1 MSSKEASGSLVRVLL
16 VVGRVALA
24 AIFLYAAYVKLKP
37 EGTMP
42 WSAGSLRVSLS
53 MFAMQ
58 VDSYQ
63 LLPPWAVNVV
73 AHFLPPFELFLGLWL
88 LSGIALRWAGLVT
101 TLLLAGFFTGMVRAY
116 AMGQEI
122 SCGCFGPG
130 EQIGPKTLLRDGS
143 LLAVAAGITIGAF
156 LIRRQQNGA
165 EATTAAPTPER
176 AA

>member
-1 MSSKEASGSLVRVLL
+1 VSSKEASGGLGRILL
-16 VVGRVALA
+16 VLGRVALA
-24 AIFLYAAYVKLKP
+24 AIFLYAAYAKLKP
-37 EGTMP
+37 QGTMP

-63 LLPPWAVNVV
+63 LLPPWAVNAV
-73 AHFLPPFELFLGLWL
+73 AHLLPPFELFLGLWL
-88 LSGIALRWAGLVT
+88 LSGLGLRWATLIT
-101 TLLLAGFFTGMVRAY
+101 SLLLAGFFTGMVRAY

-143 LLAVAAGITIGAF
+143 LLAVAVGITIGAF
-156 LIRRQQNGA
+156 LIRRRRNGR
-165 EATTAAPTPER
+165 EATTGTPTPES
-176 AA
+176 AS